1 MQKLKLVVA
10 VLAAG
15 VLLAAP
21 FAHGATSNVVISQVY
36 AGSGNAGATYTNDF
50 VELFNRSGSAIDLNG
65 WTIQYA
71 SSSSTSWQTTPLQG
85 SIPPGRHYLV
95 QLGSTA
101 AIGAALPTP
110 DATDTTNLAASG
122 GKVALVRD
130 ATALGCGATAGSCA
144 SAPFLEDFI
153 GYGSA
158 TDFEGASAAPALSST
173 TAAVRAD
180 GGCTDTNANNLDFD
194 TATPSPRN
202 SASAA
207 ATCSGSQSP
216 GTTTS
221 AASVAADVQPVLSIA
236 LEKPSISFGNVFAGQ
251 TPAAVAERVT
261 VVDTNPAGYALTVHR
276 TVFTPADLPL
286 GIAASSGAALTAI
299 PIAPVADLLL
309 GTKTTATPPAGDVW
323 ATSVGFTTALPPVSA
338 GHYTATVTFTVVG
351 A

>member
-1 MQKLKLVVA
+1 MQKLNLVVA
-10 VLAAG
+10 VIACG
-15 VLLAAP
+15 VLVTAP
-21 FAHGATSNVVISQVY
+21 FARGATSNVVISQVY
-36 AGSGNAGATYTNDF
+36 GGGGNAGATYTNDF
-50 VELFNRSGSAIDLNG
+50 VELFNRSSSAVDLSS

-85 SIPPGRHYLV
+85 SIAPGHHYLV

-101 AIGAALPTP
+101 AIGAALPAP

-130 ATALGCGATAGSCA
+130 TTALSCGATAGSCA
-144 SAPFLEDFI
+144 SAPLLEDFI

-180 GGCTDTNANNLDFD
+180 GACTDTNVNGADFD

-207 ATCSGSQSP
+207 TTCSGSQ
-216 GTTTS
+216 GTGVT
-221 AASVAADVQPVLSIA
+221 AAAGVAADVQAVLSIA

-251 TPAAVAERVT
+251 TPAPVSEHVT

-276 TVFTPADLPL
+276 TAFTPADLPL
-286 GIAASSGAALTAI
+286 GIAASAGAALTAI

-309 GTKTTATPPAGDVW
+309 GTKTAATPPAGDVW
-323 ATSVGFTTALPPVSA
+323 PASVGFTTALPPVSA

>member
-1 MQKLKLVVA
+1 MQKLNLVVA
-10 VLAAG
+10 VVAAG

-21 FAHGATSNVVISQVY
+21 FARGATSTVVISQVY
-36 AGSGNAGATYTNDF
+36 GGGGNAGATYTNDF
-50 VELFNRSGSAIDLNG
+50 VELFNRSGSAVDLSG

-71 SSSSTSWQTTPLQG
+71 SSSSSSWQTTPLQG
-85 SIPPGRHYLV
+85 SIAPGRHYLV

-101 AIGAALPTP
+101 TIGAPLPAP

-130 ATALGCGATAGSCA
+130 TTALSCGASAGSCA
-144 SAPFLEDFI
+144 SAPSLEDFI

-180 GGCTDTNANNLDFD
+180 GGCTDTNVNSADFD

-202 SASAA
+202 GASAA
-207 ATCSGSQSP
+207 TTCSGTQAS
-216 GTTTS
+216 GTAT
-221 AASVAADVQPVLSIA
+221 AAAGVAADVQPVLSIA

-251 TPAAVAERVT
+251 TPAAVSEHVT

-276 TVFTPADLPL
+276 TAFAPADLPL
-286 GIAASSGAALTAI
+286 GIAASAGAALSAI
-299 PIAPVADLLL
+299 PIAPAADLLL
-309 GTKTTATPPAGDVW
+309 GTKTTATLPAGDIW